1 MELKTKGS
9 ESRLINN
16 IDQLQILQRVNFRR
30 ETDNKD
36 CSGKLQ
42 NYRDRRDEILFKP
55 WSNSL

>member
-42 NYRDRRDEILFKP
+42 NYRDRRDESIFKQ
-55 WSNSL
+55 